1 MREEIAN
8 LVHPV
13 FMYGVRLQER
23 LQKGERLDLDTEQ
36 AALKALLLTE
46 MESRRY
52 SDFGGEAGQDGSIAF
67 PSRTELARRGTDS
80 FLGIRYALVCW
91 LDEIFILDSPWGRLW
106 NEHKLET
113 ALYGTNLRA
122 EWFWQQA
129 RLAESRTGTDAL
141 EVFFLCVMLGFR
153 GELREEPAK
162 LQQWVLNTQARVVR
176 QQGQE
181 WPAPP
186 EHDPPTNVPP
196 RHGRE
201 RFERMVLL
209 VAVAILVLIP
219 VLTIFMT
226 NLFLKQ

>member
-1 MREEIAN
+1 MREEIAS

-13 FMYGVRLQER
+13 FAYGLRLKER
-23 LQKGERLDLDTEQ
+23 LHKGERLDLHAEQ
-36 AALKALLLTE
+36 AALKGLLLTE
-46 MESRRY
+46 MESRRHA
-52 SDFGGEAGQDGSIAF
+52 DFGGEGGNVVSG
-67 PSRTELARRGTDS
+67 RTELTRRGTES
-80 FLGIRYALVCW
+80 FLGMRYALVCW
-91 LDEIFILDSPWGRLW
+91 LDEIFILDSPWDRLW
-106 NEHKLET
+106 KEYRLEQD
-113 ALYGTNLRA
+113 LYGTNLRA

-129 RLAESRTGTDAL
+129 RLAESRSGTDAL

-176 QQGQE
+176 QQGQD

-201 RFERMVLL
+201 RFDRMVLI
-209 VAVAILVLIP
+209 VAVAMLVLIP
-219 VLTIFMT
+219 LLTTWIAEQVLPH
-226 NLFLKQ
+226 

>member
-1 MREEIAN
+1 MREELAE

-13 FMYGVRLQER
+13 FTYGLRLLERVRKNER
-23 LQKGERLDLDTEQ
+23 VDLDTEQ
-36 AALKALLLTE
+36 AALKGLLLTD
-46 MESRRY
+46 MESRRHA
-52 SDFGGEAGQDGSIAF
+52 DFGGEGGLDGANVMA
-67 PSRTELARRGTDS
+67 SRGETTRRGMDS

-91 LDEIFILDSPWGRLW
+91 LDEIFILDSPWSRSW
-106 NEHKLET
+106 NEQKLET

-129 RLAESRTGTDAL
+129 RLAESRPGTDAL

-153 GELREEPAK
+153 GELREDPAK

-196 RHGRE
+196 RQGRE
-201 RFERMVLL
+201 QFERMVLL

-219 VLTIFMT
+219 FLTIFLT